1 MGIFNFST
9 PLSAVAVQTTRL
21 LNQEVEME
29 ELTKRLERNI
39 LLGELGDSSQFS
51 LMLSRYFLSK

>member
-29 ELTKRLERNI
+29 TLTKRLKRNI

>member
-29 ELTKRLERNI
+29 TLTKRLERNI

>member
-9 PLSAVAVQTTRL
+9 PLPAVAVQTTRL

-29 ELTKRLERNI
+29 TLTKRLERNI

-51 LMLSRYFLSK
+51 LSRKC